1 MTGKT
6 WAFEDFVEGASLD
19 LGAKHVTADEI
30 IEFASEFD
38 AQPMHLDEAAGKAS
52 ILGGL
57 SASGWHTC
65 AMFMRMLC
73 DAFLLDST
81 SQGSPGIDHVKWKKP
96 VLAGDT
102 LSGTMH
108 RARQARVA
116 DRGLARAGHHAQ
128 PNCSTSAAKASS
140 SSRTPCMFL
149 TREAAAC
156 MTLDEFFEIG
166 VTVTLGSHTFEA
178 GRHQGLRQQ
187 IRSAALPSRRGGGE
201 EERASAGSAPPAG
214 IRPRPG

>member
-1 MTGKT
+1 MTAKT
-6 WAFEDFVEGASLD
+6 WAYEDFVEGASLD
-19 LGAKHVTADEI
+19 LGTKLVSAAEI
-30 IEFASEFD
+30 VEFASEFD

-102 LSGTMH
+102 LSGAVTVL
-108 RARQARVA
+108 AKRQSKSRPQLGLVSMRSELFNQ
-116 DRGLARAGHHAQ
+116 RGESVFELENTG
-128 PNCSTSAAKASS
+128 
-140 SSRTPCMFL
+140 MFL
-149 TREAAAC
+149 TREAAA
-156 MTLDEFFEIG
+156 
-166 VTVTLGSHTFEA
+166 
-178 GRHQGLRQQ
+178 
-187 IRSAALPSRRGGGE
+187 
-201 EERASAGSAPPAG
+201 
-214 IRPRPG
+214 